1 MWEALWST
9 HQRSTAGTR
18 FYYIR
23 QLMTSQVADESEAII
38 KHLLEMSRV
47 AGRLRK
53 LCPNGTIKIDD
64 LEIVSLTASLPPSFS
79 SVLSPFERQESARPK
94 DAANAVRD
102 ELVTRRN
109 FSNISVMANAVANQ
123 VESKYQNSSNSDK
136 KEGKSKERQPR
147 SKCDYCKNFH
157 GGKCHKKEV
166 DELEKKIEDLQTRTG
181 KSQMA
186 IEDPDGT
193 NSDYSE
199 TMARSASNF
208 DKVKPGRWNV
218 DSGTTN
224 SLVPVKHIFQLTQH
238 PHCKQRYNE
247 SIQQGLSEIPRS
259 RNVINS
265 SSHHRWSG

>member
-38 KHLLEMSRV
+38 EHLLEMSRV
-47 AGRLRK
+47 AGRLRN
-53 LCPNGTIKIDD
+53 LCPNGTIKIDN

-208 DKVKPGRWNV
+208 DKVNPG
-218 DSGTTN
+218 
-224 SLVPVKHIFQLTQH
+224 
-238 PHCKQRYNE
+238 
-247 SIQQGLSEIPRS
+247 
-259 RNVINS
+259 
-265 SSHHRWSG
+265 